1 MERRLPFIL
10 FLGGLACLI
19 AGIATGEGQAGIFI
33 IFPFVYGSG
42 WLMLLGIGLI
52 FVSII
57 GYMFSL
63 SPGDPGQRAPGQQK
77 EWQMEKKAGG
87 LILIGPIPIVISN
100 DKTLALVLLVVGIA
114 AAIILWLVFPSFL

>member
-1 MERRLPFIL
+1 MEHRLPLIL

-19 AGIATGEGQAGIFI
+19 AGIATGEGEAGIFI
-33 IFPFVYGSG
+33 IFPFIYGSG

-63 SPGDPGQRAPGQQK
+63 SPGDPGQRPPGRHN
-77 EWQMEKKAGG
+77 EWQTEKKAGG

-100 DKTLALVLLVVGIA
+100 DKTLALVLLLVGIA
-114 AAIILWLVFPSFL
+114 AAVILWLMLPLFW